1 MGEPRALWTPLNRL
15 ESCIALVLFE
25 IFLAPHL
32 ALDKALRLG
41 GGGGEAQE
49 GPLALPGDVAL
60 LSPGRCEGPQ
70 EEEGS
75 QERHLDRQLNV
86 E

>member
-1 MGEPRALWTPLNRL
+1 MVIL
-15 ESCIALVLFE
+15 E

-32 ALDKALRLG
+32 ALDKALGLG
-41 GGGGEAQE
+41 GGGGEPQE

-60 LSPGRCEGPQ
+60 LPPGGRGEGPQ
-70 EEEGS
+70 QKEEGS
-75 QERHLDRQLNV
+75 QKRGKHLDRQLNV

>member
-1 MGEPRALWTPLNRL
+1 MLT
-15 ESCIALVLFE
+15 SE
-25 IFLAPHL
+25 IFNCTDL

-60 LSPGRCEGPQ
+60 LSQGGRCEGSQ
-70 EEEGS
+70 NEKGS
-75 QERHLDRQLNV
+75 QE
-86 E
+86 

>member
-1 MGEPRALWTPLNRL
+1 MVIL
-15 ESCIALVLFE
+15 E

-32 ALDKALRLG
+32 ALDKALGLG

-49 GPLALPGDVAL
+49 GPLTLPGEVAL
-60 LSPGRCEGPQ
+60 LPPGGNDEGSQ
-70 EEEGS
+70 NEEGS
-75 QERHLDRQLNV
+75 QERGRHLDRQLNV

>member
-1 MGEPRALWTPLNRL
+1 MLIL
-15 ESCIALVLFE
+15 E
-25 IFLAPHL
+25 IFNHTDLAQ
-32 ALDKALRLG
+32 DKALRLG
-41 GGGGEAQE
+41 GDGGEAQE

-60 LSPGRCEGPQ
+60 LSPGGCEGPQ

-75 QERHLDRQLNV
+75 QERHLDRQRNV

>member
-1 MGEPRALWTPLNRL
+1 MCNLDSPEYILNNALIIL
-15 ESCIALVLFE
+15 E
-25 IFLAPHL
+25 IFNHTDL

-60 LSPGRCEGPQ
+60 LSPGGGG
-70 EEEGS
+70 EGS
-75 QERHLDRQLNV
+75 QNEKGSQ

>member
-1 MGEPRALWTPLNRL
+1 MLISG
-15 ESCIALVLFE
+15 
-25 IFLAPHL
+25 IFNHTDL

-60 LSPGRCEGPQ
+60 LSPGGCEGPQ

-75 QERHLDRQLNV
+75 QERHLDRQRNV